1 MPNFCEENKGSLR
14 STGFPISSAG
24 LLGLNDS
31 LRVRPTCQPEKYKQ
45 LTAKAQQNQNQNQ
58 TDVHKDVRIFVSFWG
73 WTGPVL

>member
-45 LTAKAQQNQNQNQ
+45 LTAKAQQNQNQ
-58 TDVHKDVRIFVSFWG
+58 TDVHKDVRIFVSLWG
-73 WTGPVL
+73 WTGPVF